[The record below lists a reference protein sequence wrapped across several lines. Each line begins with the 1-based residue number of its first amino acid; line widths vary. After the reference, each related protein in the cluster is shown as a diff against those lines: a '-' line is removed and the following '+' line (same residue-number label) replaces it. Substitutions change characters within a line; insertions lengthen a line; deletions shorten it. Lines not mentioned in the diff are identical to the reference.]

1 MNVAPGTTGGL
12 LDVTRPGLVFP
23 GLAGED
29 GAAVLGELA
38 ARIATE
44 LAGGTPAAE
53 IARRFAE
60 RESLGSTALG
70 RGLAVPHCKLAGI
83 DRPWLAVGI
92 HRAGVEFGAA
102 DGEPVRIFLAVVSP
116 PATPAAHL
124 RVLAA
129 ISRWARNPGNVER
142 LAGAASV
149 EEALSGLAATGG
161 A

>member
-1 MNVAPGTTGGL
+1 LSVAPGTTGGL
-12 LDVTRPGLVFP
+12 LDLTRPGLVFP

-38 ARIATE
+38 SGLAAE
-44 LAGGTPAAE
+44 LPGGTPAHE
-53 IARRFAE
+53 VARRFAE
-60 RESLGSTALG
+60 REALGSTALG

-83 DRPWLAVGI
+83 DRPWLAVGV
-92 HRAGVEFGAA
+92 HRTGVEFGAA

-124 RVLAA
+124 KVLAA
-129 ISRWARNPGNVER
+129 IARWARVPAQVEA
-142 LAGAASV
+142 LAGAKSV
-149 EEALSGLAATGG
+149 EEVLARLATAGG